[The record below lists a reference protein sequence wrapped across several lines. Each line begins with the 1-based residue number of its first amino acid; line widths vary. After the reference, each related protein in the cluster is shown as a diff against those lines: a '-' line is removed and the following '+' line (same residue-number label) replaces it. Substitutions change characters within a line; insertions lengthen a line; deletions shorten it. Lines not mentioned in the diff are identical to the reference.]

1 MAISCESHSGKSTML
16 VGSMFCW
23 YKAKCLNSA
32 RIFIQR
38 QFWGFASLPNFT
50 FFAKIFAKL
59 AIFRKAA
66 VSKFCA
72 KGSFLKKSS
81 KNREIDNFW
90 GPNFALRAI
99 FKMADIGLVRA

>member
-1 MAISCESHSGKSTML
+1 MSISCESHGGKSTML
-16 VGSMFCW
+16 VGSMFHW
-23 YKAKCLNSA
+23 HKAKRPKCT
-32 RIFIQR
+32 RISIWR
-38 QFWGFASLPNFT
+38 LE
-50 FFAKIFAKL
+50 FFCEIFAKS